1 MNKLK
6 KLFALLSFILYLF
19 IGTTNL
25 IAADDDDSLYIDSGK
40 EQGGGFFATAPECTN
55 GMPEAIVAA
64 ITLIIAGKNF
74 IIPGLISLATGASGV
89 GKVIAI
95 TRIGIG
101 TAMIGVVAVSFSTSF
116 QCFFSFVQDPITY
129 QDDDKTK
136 SMLKEK
142 KGGQP
147 GEMQATNSRW
157 EAAGV
162 PYSKNIS
169 VCARPIFPY
178 LSLIGLISGDS
189 YSCYGTNSKW
199 GVDNKFYDG
208 PKAFLCPEEW
218 RYHGYRAEIKE
229 DSEDKKKE
237 KFVIPGNGQE
247 GETAGSDEK
256 SKFMRDL
263 LDMRQHDGP
272 LKCYTANA
280 GETFSLHGFKYK
292 IIKMGAK
299 LCAKLQGISLP
310 GDAMIP
316 SFTGG
321 FIVGC
326 HYTTPDDPSP
336 LCDKSEKVFLKEK
349 KKNPNGSIFIDPDT
363 EKPVFINTINP
374 STGEPIIIDY
384 DNSKCFSCFVGESC
398 HSATSGHSKAV
409 LPLTSYIMECVHNTI
424 KNVMFGCVDSTTM
437 QRPKDS
443 GLLYMANKELI
454 KITYILITLAVVLFG
469 YKILFSNNLPK
480 NNEMVMFLLKIA
492 VVLYMVHGTS
502 ENNGQQWLYN
512 RIQQLS
518 SGLGAL
524 VMRASVDNTGICH
537 FTDELYQVTTQGNT
551 PGLSRDLSYIKP
563 YDIMDC
569 LLFFYIGGALVGYDH
584 SKNIDFGEILA
595 NSLPR
600 LFMIIMPLFAIFDL
614 TAFIVALALFFFAI
628 MVISIATWFISLMV
642 LSTIMLFFL
651 ILISPIVLPMMLF
664 GYTKSFFDNWIKEVM
679 AYTLFPPLL
688 FLFFGLMLA
697 IFNAKMFGE
706 TKFSTIDV
714 NIMGR
719 NAKHS
724 VFTEV
729 TCDKGSTIPVCKSC
743 EKFMIEPK
751 NCDGCDPASLACQ
764 IRVLNIKKG
773 STQWSQGTLFA
784 EKSANFFVN
793 MLESVGYIILM
804 AVIFMTLVT
813 TVAFLVAK
821 VVGGSRSLYEI
832 IQNGISP
839 MTAFMK
845 VSKYGLKPTIMANK
859 AAYAGLKKAFGKKK
873 NPESSAGT
881 K

>member
-1 MNKLK
+1 
-6 KLFALLSFILYLF
+6 
-19 IGTTNL
+19 
-25 IAADDDDSLYIDSGK
+25 
-40 EQGGGFFATAPECTN
+40 
-55 GMPEAIVAA
+55 
-64 ITLIIAGKNF
+64 
-74 IIPGLISLATGASGV
+74 
-89 GKVIAI
+89 
-95 TRIGIG
+95 
-101 TAMIGVVAVSFSTSF
+101 
-116 QCFFSFVQDPITY
+116 
-129 QDDDKTK
+129 
-136 SMLKEK
+136 
-142 KGGQP
+142 
-147 GEMQATNSRW
+147 
-157 EAAGV
+157 
-162 PYSKNIS
+162 
-169 VCARPIFPY
+169 
-178 LSLIGLISGDS
+178 
-189 YSCYGTNSKW
+189 
-199 GVDNKFYDG
+199 
-208 PKAFLCPEEW
+208 
-218 RYHGYRAEIKE
+218 
-229 DSEDKKKE
+229 
-237 KFVIPGNGQE
+237 
-247 GETAGSDEK
+247 
-256 SKFMRDL
+256 
-263 LDMRQHDGP
+263 
-272 LKCYTANA
+272 
-280 GETFSLHGFKYK
+280 
-292 IIKMGAK
+292 
-299 LCAKLQGISLP
+299 
-310 GDAMIP
+310 
-316 SFTGG
+316 
-321 FIVGC
+321 
-326 HYTTPDDPSP
+326 
-336 LCDKSEKVFLKEK
+336 
-349 KKNPNGSIFIDPDT
+349 
-363 EKPVFINTINP
+363 
-374 STGEPIIIDY
+374 
-384 DNSKCFSCFVGESC
+384 
-398 HSATSGHSKAV
+398 
-409 LPLTSYIMECVHNTI
+409 
-424 KNVMFGCVDSTTM
+424 
-437 QRPKDS
+437 
-443 GLLYMANKELI
+443 
-454 KITYILITLAVVLFG
+454 
-469 YKILFSNNLPK
+469 
-480 NNEMVMFLLKIA
+480 
-492 VVLYMVHGTS
+492 
-502 ENNGQQWLYN
+502 
-512 RIQQLS
+512 
-518 SGLGAL
+518 
-524 VMRASVDNTGICH
+524 
-537 FTDELYQVTTQGNT
+537 
-551 PGLSRDLSYIKP
+551 
-563 YDIMDC
+563 
-569 LLFFYIGGALVGYDH
+569 
-584 SKNIDFGEILA
+584 
-595 NSLPR
+595 
-600 LFMIIMPLFAIFDL
+600 MPLFAIFDL